1 MNSYRCGD
9 VVVAEDRGAAG
20 HKQKGRRY
28 WLIVSYNIGNVH
40 APIYNAMPFTT
51 RKKNRQPTHVSFLS
65 GEGGLPKDSILLC
78 ELETPIEKEDC
89 IQKVGSIPSSKMV
102 EVAKAMAVA
111 KPVVFLAF
119 SVGFQ
124 DTDIFKKVSMA

>member
-1 MNSYRCGD
+1 MNRYRCGD

-28 WLIVSYNIGNVH
+28 WLIVSNNIGNTH
-40 APIYNAMPFTT
+40 APIYNAVPFTT
-51 RKKNRQPTHVSFLS
+51 RKKNSQPTHVKFLA
-65 GEGGLPKDSILLC
+65 GEGGLPKDSTLLC

-89 IQKVGSIPSSKMV
+89 IQRVGNISPLKMI

-111 KPVVFLAF
+111 KPVGFLAF
-119 SVGFQ
+119 SAGFQ